1 MTVSYSILG
10 NTMTK
15 QGSVW
20 TILKYFYKKD
30 AQYGEF
36 YLCIN
41 LKDRLVKF
49 ESKEGYYEDVL
60 TQAFQDAMRK
70 L

>member
-15 QGSVW
+15 QGSYW
-20 TILKYFYKKD
+20 TVLKCLYKKD
-30 AQYGEF
+30 AQYDEF

-49 ESKEGYYEDVL
+49 ESKEGYYEQVL
-60 TQAFQDAMRK
+60 TQAFKEAMRR

>member
-1 MTVSYSILG
+1 
-10 NTMTK
+10 
-15 QGSVW
+15 VW
-20 TILKYFYKKD
+20 TILKCFYKKD

-49 ESKEGYYEDVL
+49 EQFCSTTAYKMAASTRGRRRCPL
-60 TQAFQDAMRK
+60 FCK
-70 L
+70 GI